1 MSSKFN
7 ENQNYNTAAAS
18 IQNTYYN
25 RFSELSRD
33 ISHKHFLDKQ
43 LQALF
48 FCEVLGTITI
58 ETIKDKVKR
67 ASMMSIASQTEP

>member
-1 MSSKFN
+1 MKFN

-18 IQNTYYN
+18 LQNIYYN

-33 ISHKHFLDKQ
+33 ILHKHFLDKQ

-48 FCEVLGTITI
+48 VCEVLGTITMEI
-58 ETIKDKVKR
+58 TKDEVKR
-67 ASMMSIASQTEP
+67 ALMMSIANH